1 MQRYFVESSNIIN
14 GYVYINGEDYHH
26 ITKVMRMKIDDE
38 IIVCDNQDS
47 YLCKIIEINVECV
60 TSQIFK
66 KLDEKKGLTTK
77 NTVVSTRKQ

>member
-38 IIVCDNQDS
+38 IIV
-47 YLCKIIEINVECV
+47 
-60 TSQIFK
+60 
-66 KLDEKKGLTTK
+66 
-77 NTVVSTRKQ
+77 

>member
-47 YLCKIIEINVECV
+47 YLCKIIEINAECV
-60 TSQIFK
+60 TSQIFNGK
-66 KLDEKKGLTTK
+66 YGTLQCKTK
-77 NTVVSTRKQ
+77 

>member
-47 YLCKIIEINVECV
+47 YLCKIIEIKMYNLEENELY
-60 TSQIFK
+60 TISFK
-66 KLDEKKGLTTK
+66 SFIVKK
-77 NTVVSTRKQ
+77 